1 MKDYGLEQENI
12 GVVHFIGIGGVG
24 MSGVAEVLISL
35 GCSVQ
40 GSDIS
45 SNDAVDRL
53 RSFGARIF
61 IGHRAE
67 NVEACDVVVVSSV
80 IPPENPEV
88 QRAHALQ
95 IPVIKRAEMLAELMR
110 FRYGIAV
117 AGTHG
122 KTTTTSLVTAV
133 LSKAGL
139 DPTFVIGGRVNSW
152 GTNARLGETR
162 YLVAEADESDSSFLH
177 LQPMLSAVT
186 NISRDHL
193 NAYNDS
199 FDDLKQS
206 FIDFI
211 HNLPFYGTA
220 VVCNE
225 NQEIRSLYPR
235 IARRLITYGFREDS
249 MIMASDVRFNAM
261 QSHFKVKFPG
271 WTDTFEVTLN
281 LPGWHNVLNA
291 LAACGI
297 AFTLGISR
305 ETICDAL
312 KEFEGIRRRFQH
324 CGDLVVPAGKV
335 TLIDDY
341 GHHPEEIHAVLKAA
355 ESAWPGRR
363 RVLVFQPHRFTRTQD
378 LFDEFCEVLSEVDD
392 LILLDVYAA
401 NEEPIRGVDSV
412 ALCRSIRKRSSCTVI
427 YVKQM
432 SEVTEILEHV
442 LHDGDLL
449 ITMGAGSISRLAN
462 DLSKHFRA
470 GRRPLRAL

>member
-24 MSGVAEVLISL
+24 MSGIAEVLISL

-40 GSDIS
+40 GSDIRNNS
-45 SNDAVDRL
+45 ATERL

-61 IGHRAE
+61 VGHRAE
-67 NVEACDVVVVSSV
+67 HVESCDVVVVSSV
-80 IPPENPEV
+80 IAPENPEV
-88 QRAHALQ
+88 RRAKALQ

-122 KTTTTSLVTAV
+122 KTTTTSLAAAI

-139 DPTFVIGGRVNSW
+139 DPTCIIGGKVNSW
-152 GTNARLGETR
+152 GANARLGETP

-186 NISRDHL
+186 NIGRDHL
-193 NAYNDS
+193 SAYNDS

-206 FIDFI
+206 VVDFI
-211 HNLPFYGTA
+211 HNLPFYGAA

-225 NQEIRSLYPR
+225 DPAVRSLYPQ

-249 MIMASDVRFNAM
+249 AITASDIRFDAM
-261 QSHFKVKFPG
+261 QSRFKVTLPG
-271 WTDTFEVTLN
+271 AAGAFEATLN
-281 LPGWHNVLNA
+281 LPGRHNILNA

-297 AFTLGISR
+297 AFALGISR
-305 ETICDAL
+305 ETVGEAL
-312 KEFEGIRRRFQH
+312 REFEGIGRRFQH
-324 CGDLVVPAGKV
+324 CGDLLAPSGKV

-341 GHHPEEIHAVLKAA
+341 GHHPQEIRAVLEAA
-355 ESAWPGRR
+355 RDAWPGRR
-363 RVLVFQPHRFTRTQD
+363 QVLVFQPHRFSRTQD
-378 LFDEFCEVLSEVDD
+378 LFDEFCEVLSEASE

-401 NEEPIRGVDSV
+401 SEEAIPGIDSA
-412 ALCRSIRKRSSCTVI
+412 ALCRAIRKRGSNTVL
-427 YVKQM
+427 YAKRM
-432 SEVTEILEHV
+432 TEVADILRHI
-442 LHDGDLL
+442 LQDGDLL
-449 ITMGAGSISRLAN
+449 ITMGAGSISKLAPE
-462 DLSKHFRA
+462 LSGHFRA
-470 GRRPLRAL
+470 SKRPVRVV